1 MITRLKTIVVLG
13 TLAIA
18 GLPAIAQ
25 QQWSLN
31 DCINYALEQ
40 NISVKQAGLSTN
52 KSEVYLTQTKSSRL
66 PSLNASVNQNFNWM
80 KSYDFATNSYGAY
93 NPSDN
98 QSLSINSSVNLYNGG
113 RINQQVRQQ
122 ELILKS
128 SVYDSQTIKESVSVQ
143 ILTAYLQVLYAHESV
158 TNAKEQI
165 VVTESQLQLAE
176 ERLRLGAVSQSDY
189 LQIKSELA
197 SEKLTLA
204 NAQSNLDLARISLMQ
219 LMELPVNN
227 SFDISSPKLD
237 SLLNQSITPS
247 ASDIYSQAIGF
258 KPQIQS
264 VLINTESAK
273 IEEKIAKTGY
283 LPTLSLSAAVGSN
296 FVNQQYGYSY
306 PNQINNKMT
315 PSVSLSLS
323 IPIFQKN
330 QVKSS
335 VSIARIGVDEA
346 RLQESNTRNQLRKE
360 IEQACADVV
369 NAQAEY
375 QANVDK
381 YAASTESYS
390 VATEKFKVG
399 MMNSVDYLYE
409 KNTLIKSESSLT
421 QAKYTLVFRYKLLDF
436 YKGIQLTL

>member
-1 MITRLKTIVVLG
+1 MIKRLRTIVVLG
-13 TLAIA
+13 TLALA
-18 GLPAIAQ
+18 GMPAFAQ

-52 KSEVYLTQTKSSRL
+52 KSEVYLQQTKSSRL
-66 PSLNASVNQNFNWM
+66 PSLNASVNQNFTWV
-80 KSYDFATNSYGAY
+80 KPYDATTNTYGAY
-93 NPSDN
+93 NPGDN
-98 QSLSINSSVNLYNGG
+98 QSLSLNTSVSLYNGG
-113 RINQQVRQQ
+113 KINQQVRQQ
-122 ELILKS
+122 QLVLKS
-128 SVYDSQTIKESVSVQ
+128 SVYDAETIKESVSVQ
-143 ILTAYLQVLYAHESV
+143 VLKAYLQVLYAHESV
-158 TNAKEQI
+158 ANAKEQI
-165 VVTESQLQLAE
+165 LVTESQLQLAD
-176 ERLRLGAVSQSDY
+176 ERLKLGVVSQSDY

-204 NAQSNLDLARISLMQ
+204 NAQSDLDLARISLMQ
-219 LMELPVNN
+219 LMELPVNET
-227 SFDISSPKLD
+227 FDISSPQLD
-237 SLLNQSITPS
+237 SLLNQNIIPS
-247 ASDIYSQAIGF
+247 ASDIYNQALGF

-264 VLINTESAK
+264 VLLNTESAK
-273 IEEKIAKTGY
+273 VEEKIAKSSY
-283 LPTLSLSAAVGSN
+283 LPSLSLSAAVGSTYID
-296 FVNQQYGYSY
+296 QQYGYGY
-306 PNQINNKMT
+306 IDQFNNKLS
-315 PSVSLSLS
+315 PSVGLSLS

-335 VSIARIGVDEA
+335 VSIARIGIDEA
-346 RLQESNTRNQLRKE
+346 RLQESDTKNQLRKE

-369 NAQAEY
+369 NAQVEY

-409 KNTLIKSESSLT
+409 KNTLIKSESSLS
-421 QAKYTLVFRYKLLDF
+421 QSKYTLVFRYKILDF